1 MCIRDSLYKD
11 FENLP
16 GGGQPFYG
24 AYGFSLGSTT
34 DFSDPDKILITTGD
48 ANSIYCQGVKDNDSY
63 FSAYLPEWDRAD
75 WMANSSNIGLA
86 AGYMKMCIRDSG

>member
-1 MCIRDSLYKD
+1 M
-11 FENLP
+11 
-16 GGGQPFYG
+16 
-24 AYGFSLGSTT
+24 
-34 DFSDPDKILITTGD
+34 ITTGD

-86 AGYMKMCIRDSG
+86 AGYMKFGGGKKPAWLTLPKLSSLSGATEIELEFDACPYYEPSTKGI